1 MNRDGTCTHFDVR
14 EGKAGPGVQ
23 MNVPPRRLVA
33 MLLLLTFSGCWF
45 AAGAA
50 QAQTPLSGPGKTL
63 LQLEL
68 SETTIQQILSDIEAT
83 TYDTPASWESEH
95 RVQTLRLGNAS
106 ALVLKGSDLLCGA
119 TANCQVWVFRRSD
132 RGWRFLLDRK
142 QPLIAD
148 GVSFGPKKTRGLED
162 LVVTANLSASVVKKY
177 TYKFDG
183 AIYRSAPPTH

>member
-1 MNRDGTCTHFDVR
+1 MLFLKHLQMNRDGTCTHFDVR

-63 LQLEL
+63 LQSEL
-68 SETTIQQILSDIEAT
+68 SETIQQILSDIEAT
-83 TYDTPASWESEH
+83 TYDTPASWESEL

-106 ALVLKGSDLLCGA
+106 ALVLKAQTQIVRCGCFA
-119 TANCQVWVFRRSD
+119 GRIVA
-132 RGWRFLLDRK
+132 
-142 QPLIAD
+142 
-148 GVSFGPKKTRGLED
+148 GVSYWTEN
-162 LVVTANLSASVVKKY
+162 TA
-177 TYKFDG
+177 
-183 AIYRSAPPTH
+183 